1 MRKEKPMDP
10 ARELATL
17 ILQHAYENPDPPGE
31 YILVSQDKWKHW
43 LELAKDIRH
52 DTPPLQKAE

>member
-1 MRKEKPMDP
+1 MDP